1 MPTGR
6 ASPSPSASIVR
17 RRRSV
22 ERPRQIELFAEDA
35 GTTAPIW
42 RQLPEETRAVLTEL
56 MARLILD
63 HAQTDN
69 AASSKEADHD
79 L

>member
-1 MPTGR
+1 
-6 ASPSPSASIVR
+6 
-17 RRRSV
+17 
-22 ERPRQIELFAEDA
+22 LFAEDA
-35 GTTAPIW
+35 GTTAPSW